1 MIDARTAIGSVL
13 EPLTAVAERGRLRFF
28 AEAIGETDPRYTDLE
43 AARAAGY
50 PDLPVPP
57 TFLFG
62 LKLDSRRSGAGGSGS
77 DDALGWLT
85 DLGVDVRYVLHGS
98 QRFSYDRLAFAG
110 DELVLSPRITDVYDK
125 RGGALEFVVV
135 DTTVTR
141 GGERIATLTETVI
154 VQHPE
159 GEGSR

>member
-1 MIDARTAIGSVL
+1 MIDARTAVGSVL
-13 EPLTAVAERGRLRFF
+13 PPLTAVAERGRLRFF
-28 AEAIGETDPRYTDLE
+28 AEAIGETDPRYVDLD
-43 AARAAGY
+43 AAHAAGY

-62 LKLDSRRSGAGGSGS
+62 LKLDSNASGSGGADS
-77 DDALGWLT
+77 NGPLGWLT

-141 GGERIATLTETVI
+141 AGERIATLTETVI

-159 GEGSR
+159 AEVAR